1 MGHVNRVRTPERD
14 NLAEMQ
20 ASRPRK
26 LVVAGLVGDRGRVLV
41 TQRRADQA
49 HPLAWEFPG
58 GKIEPGESP
67 EIALARELR
76 EELGAEVEVGPVWD
90 VLFHAYPGF
99 DVLMLV
105 YPCRL
110 AAGATAR
117 AVEVADLRWCAPDG
131 LDDVAILPADAPLV
145 ARLAREGLPAFLR

>member
-1 MGHVNRVRTPERD
+1 
-14 NLAEMQ
+14 MQ

-26 LVVAGLVGDRGRVLV
+26 LVVAGLVADRGQVLV

-67 EIALARELR
+67 EAALRRELG
-76 EELGAEVEVGPVWD
+76 EELGAEVEVGPIWD
-90 VLFHAYPGF
+90 VLFHAYPDF
-99 DVLMLV
+99 DLLMLV

-110 AAGATAR
+110 VAGATAR
-117 AVEVADLRWCAPDG
+117 PVEVADLAWSPPGA
-131 LDDVAILPADAPLV
+131 LDRFAILPADAPLV
-145 ARLAREGLPAFLR
+145 ARLGREGLPSFLAAD